1 MGRRIGIIAGSG
13 RFVPVAI
20 SEMRRRGFACIV
32 AGIRGEADP
41 RLETRADVFAWF
53 KPGQAASV
61 LSFFKEH
68 RIREVMMAGRVRSSA
83 LFRKENF
90 DASSWRLVETLKQKS
105 PTTLLQAVI
114 NLLEAAGLQVVSPLS
129 ILRPYFCEAG
139 VLTEG
144 RPSTELVE
152 DIDFGL
158 RMARRVADLD
168 IGQTLI
174 VKSKAVVAV
183 EGMEGTDRTI
193 LRAGDLAGKGFV
205 AVKAARTA
213 QDMRLDVPAVG
224 LDTIRSLVRAGG
236 AALGL
241 EASRVA
247 FFQKEQAVSLA
258 DSHGIVIVARKL
270 PKKRSRQS
278 Q

>member
-1 MGRRIGIIAGSG
+1 
-13 RFVPVAI
+13 
-20 SEMRRRGFACIV
+20 
-32 AGIRGEADP
+32 
-41 RLETRADVFAWF
+41 
-53 KPGQAASV
+53 
-61 LSFFKEH
+61 
-68 RIREVMMAGRVRSSA
+68 
-83 LFRKENF
+83 
-90 DASSWRLVETLKQKS
+90 
-105 PTTLLQAVI
+105 
-114 NLLEAAGLQVVSPLS
+114 
-129 ILRPYFCEAG
+129 
-139 VLTEG
+139 
-144 RPSTELVE
+144 
-152 DIDFGL
+152 
-158 RMARRVADLD
+158 
-168 IGQTLI
+168 
-174 VKSKAVVAV
+174 VAV